1 MKLIDYFKDIFI
13 DKLHNRHRRRCQL
26 LGRRF
31 TVIDN
36 AVGSKVWECHVK
48 YCPCCGERLKK

>member
-1 MKLIDYFKDIFI
+1 MKLLDYFKDIFI
-13 DKLHNRHRRRCQL
+13 DRLGHRHKRGCQL
-26 LGRRF
+26 ACRKF

-48 YCPCCGERLKK
+48 YCPCCGERFKK